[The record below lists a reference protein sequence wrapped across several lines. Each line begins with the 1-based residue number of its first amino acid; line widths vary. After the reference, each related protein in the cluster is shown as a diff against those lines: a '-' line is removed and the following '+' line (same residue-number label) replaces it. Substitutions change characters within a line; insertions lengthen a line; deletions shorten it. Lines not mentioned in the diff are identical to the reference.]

1 MNFYRQK
8 IMNKEEVQGLR
19 YMQKNTIQLNNR
31 SMPLEMKG
39 LFGWMLYATLIDN
52 EFMEFWLTRKY

>member
-8 IMNKEEVQGLR
+8 IMNKEGVQGLR

-39 LFGWMLYATLIDN
+39 LFGWMLYADLIDN
-52 EFMEFWLTRKY
+52 ELMEFWLTRKD

>member
-1 MNFYRQK
+1 
-8 IMNKEEVQGLR
+8 MNKEGVQGLR

-39 LFGWMLYATLIDN
+39 LFGWMLYADLIDN
-52 EFMEFWLTRKY
+52 ELMEFWLTRKD